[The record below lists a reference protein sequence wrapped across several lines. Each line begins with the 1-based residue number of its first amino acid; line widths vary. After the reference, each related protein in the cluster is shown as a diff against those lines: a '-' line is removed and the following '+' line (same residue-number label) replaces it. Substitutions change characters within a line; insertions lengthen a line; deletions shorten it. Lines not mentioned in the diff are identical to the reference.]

1 MKKLVYVMGLGVAF
15 LLCSCTTGQMVLS
28 KNNYENTMERVK
40 ADIRSYGY
48 NQVAEERTEEVK
60 MLPGRVIVHNTEGE
74 VSGATQTMD
83 SERVRIDSYLFR
95 DDDGNEILFKTAV
108 KPQADYIRTAEFVG
122 CETTKVKDYEKL
134 CGSNSVLK
142 RELANMSPDKEIKK
156 ISYGK
161 TFGVTVLVGFGV
173 LLLCGILS

>member
-1 MKKLVYVMGLGVAF
+1 
-15 LLCSCTTGQMVLS
+15 
-28 KNNYENTMERVK
+28 
-40 ADIRSYGY
+40 
-48 NQVAEERTEEVK
+48 
-60 MLPGRVIVHNTEGE
+60 MLPGRVIVHKTEGE

-161 TFGVTVLVGFGV
+161 TFGVTVLVGIGV